1 MKRAVLVVGT
11 VLFGVIAAVAIAG
24 FIRFNFTDGGDI
36 VQPDPSTPVGI
47 TVDTSTGV
55 ISAP

>member
-1 MKRAVLVVGT
+1 MKKAVLVAGT
-11 VLFGVIAAVAIAG
+11 ILFAVIAAVAIAG

-36 VQPDPSTPVGI
+36 VQPNPSTPVGI

>member
-1 MKRAVLVVGT
+1 VKKAVLVAGT
-11 VLFGVIAAVAIAG
+11 ILFAVIAAVAIAG

-36 VQPDPSTPVGI
+36 VQPNPSTPVGI
-47 TVDTSTGV
+47 TVDTSAGV

>member
-11 VLFGVIAAVAIAG
+11 VLFAVIAAVAIAG
-24 FIRFNFTDGGDI
+24 FIRFNFTDGGDML
-36 VQPDPSTPVGI
+36 PANPSTPVGI

-55 ISAP
+55 ISAS